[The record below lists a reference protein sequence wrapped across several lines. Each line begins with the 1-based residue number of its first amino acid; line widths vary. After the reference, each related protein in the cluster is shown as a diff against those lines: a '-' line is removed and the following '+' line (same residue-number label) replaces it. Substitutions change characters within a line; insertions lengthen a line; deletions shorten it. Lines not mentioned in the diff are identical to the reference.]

1 MTKMYL
7 FRGSLVGN
15 WQKVKWLMLFCK
27 LFFDFTANCQLIF
40 SNYLQLFATIMN
52 MATQQKNQIKKRN
65 APEWDLSE
73 ARRIVLKLLA
83 PYAASVYLFGSRANG
98 TMTRNS
104 DIDVAV
110 LPEESLPTG
119 LLSKIR
125 EKLEDS
131 QIIYNVDL
139 VDLSEVSQ
147 KFKEKVIRE
156 GLIWKD

>member
-1 MTKMYL
+1 MTIK
-7 FRGSLVGN
+7 G
-15 WQKVKWLMLFCK
+15 
-27 LFFDFTANCQLIF
+27 
-40 SNYLQLFATIMN
+40 
-52 MATQQKNQIKKRN
+52 KNQIEKRN

-73 ARRIVLKLLA
+73 TRRIVLEMLT
-83 PYAASVYLFGSRANG
+83 PYAVSVYLFGSRANG

-110 LPEESLPTG
+110 LAQEALPAG

-131 QIIYNVDL
+131 QILYNVDL
-139 VDLSEVSQ
+139 VDLSEVTQ
-147 KFKEKVIRE
+147 EFKDKVIRE

>member
-1 MTKMYL
+1 
-7 FRGSLVGN
+7 
-15 WQKVKWLMLFCK
+15 
-27 LFFDFTANCQLIF
+27 
-40 SNYLQLFATIMN
+40 

-110 LPEESLPTG
+110 LPDESLPTG

>member
-1 MTKMYL
+1 
-7 FRGSLVGN
+7 
-15 WQKVKWLMLFCK
+15 
-27 LFFDFTANCQLIF
+27 
-40 SNYLQLFATIMN
+40 MN
-52 MATQQKNQIKKRN
+52 MTTQVKNQIEKRN

-73 ARRIVLKLLA
+73 TRRIVLELLM
-83 PYAASVYLFGSRANG
+83 PYDVSVYLFGSRANG

-110 LPEESLPTG
+110 LSKELLPVG

-131 QIIYNVDL
+131 QILYNVDL

-147 KFKEKVIRE
+147 EFKVKVIRE
-156 GLIWKD
+156 GIIWKD

>member
-1 MTKMYL
+1 MT
-7 FRGSLVGN
+7 
-15 WQKVKWLMLFCK
+15 
-27 LFFDFTANCQLIF
+27 
-40 SNYLQLFATIMN
+40 
-52 MATQQKNQIKKRN
+52 TQVKNQIEKRH

-73 ARRIVLKLLA
+73 TRRIVLELLT
-83 PYAASVYLFGSRANG
+83 PYAVSVYLFGSRANG

-110 LPEESLPTG
+110 LAQEALPAG

-131 QIIYNVDL
+131 QILYNVDL
-139 VDLSEVSQ
+139 VDLSEVTQ
-147 KFKEKVIRE
+147 EFKDKVIRE